1 MVGCC
6 NFRREKIWLL
16 RKSKSNESKS
26 WVIIKKLNT
35 RGTKEPKAL
44 PSNIPHQTNVT
55 SVRQSNVQF

>member
-6 NFRREKIWLL
+6 NFRKEKIWLL

-44 PSNIPHQTNVT
+44 PSNILHQINVT
-55 SVRQSNVQF
+55 SVR